1 MQINNSVQGLGPCC
15 SVIKSCPILCNPM
28 ATACQAFLS
37 FTISRSLFKLMSIE
51 SVMPSNHLILCH
63 PLLLLPSTFAR
74 IKVFANESAF
84 CAPPL
89 SAARAGA
96 SQSDLH
102 GFWSLEGAASG
113 TSGLPALSWVWVPYC
128 RAVSSSWVDVRPVG
142 SYLDG
147 LQGGTRGVRL
157 SPRHTTVVVP
167 GEGGFSSGGPFAPEP

>member
-1 MQINNSVQGLGPCC
+1 MKSHHPFSFWPKCISVVTAVWARTHADCCAVSEQERAFTDRLLGTG
-15 SVIKSCPILCNPM
+15 SGKGS
-28 ATACQAFLS
+28 
-37 FTISRSLFKLMSIE
+37 
-51 SVMPSNHLILCH
+51 
-63 PLLLLPSTFAR
+63 
-74 IKVFANESAF
+74 
-84 CAPPL
+84 APPL